1 MPSIFPFTAIVGQER
16 MRRALILNAIHP
28 QIGGVLI
35 RGERG
40 TAKSTAARALAA
52 LLPEIEVVADCP
64 FGCDPDQP
72 ATWCTECRER
82 AEAGEELPRTRRRT
96 RFVNLPVSATEDRV
110 VGTLDIERAIQKGER
125 RFEPGVLAAANRGV
139 LYVDEVNLL
148 DDHVV
153 DLLLDAAAM
162 GVNVVER
169 ESISFSHPARFIL
182 IGTMNPE
189 EGDLRPQLL
198 DRFALCVDIQG
209 IRDPVAR
216 VAIMERNLAYE
227 ADSDGFCE
235 EWTPREQSLSREVAR
250 ARELLPQVRYSQ
262 SDLATIATMMGE
274 LGVDG
279 HRADLVVLKT
289 ARAHAAFEGRA
300 HLSDR
305 DILLAA
311 ELALPHRLKR
321 HLLQEAE
328 VTLGDLSER
337 LADARVQNPAEA
349 QVEGEGDEE
358 AAEAASKKK
367 GVAGEARDEKPP
379 TERSEAMREP
389 VLQTIPRWPSEGR
402 WWEGGEEVAVG
413 EDFAPRRLD
422 TPLDRLTRSSG
433 GRRSRTRTDRKRG
446 RYVQARPS
454 PGDPSD
460 LAFDATLRAA
470 APHQRERRCEDGP
483 ALALRPEDYQRK
495 VRVRRA
501 ANLVLFVV
509 DASWSMAVAERM
521 QATKGAVMSLLT
533 DAYQQ
538 RDRVGLVV
546 FQKNDARIV
555 LPPTNSVEL
564 ARRALADIPV
574 GGKTPLS
581 AGLQTAYEVI
591 TRELRKMPD
600 LMPLMVLLTDGA
612 GNVSMMNLPPQEEAY
627 RIAEMF
633 PQAHVRSVVINMEHE
648 AFDQGLAQALAE
660 HLEAPCYTLAELKAE
675 ALLRTVWGEL
685 GEQAF

>member
-16 MRRALILNAIHP
+16 MKRALILNAIHP

-52 LLPEIEVVADCP
+52 LLPKIEVVADCP
-64 FGCDPDQP
+64 FGCDPDVP
-72 ATWCTECRER
+72 AMWCTECQER
-82 AEAGEELPRTRRRT
+82 SRAGEELPRARRRT
-96 RFVNLPVSATEDRV
+96 RFVDLPVSATEDRV

-125 RFEPGVLAAANRGV
+125 HFEPGVLAAANRGV

-169 ESISFSHPARFIL
+169 EGISFSHPARFIL

-209 IRDPVAR
+209 IRDPAAR
-216 VAIMERNLAYE
+216 IAIMERNLAHE
-227 ADSDGFCE
+227 ADSAGFCVR
-235 EWTPREQSLSREVAR
+235 WASSEQSLSREIAR
-250 ARELLPQVRYSQ
+250 ARRLLPDVQHTR
-262 SDLATIATMMGE
+262 SDLVAIATLMSE

-279 HRADLVVLKT
+279 HRADLVVLKA
-289 ARAHAAFEGRA
+289 ARAHAAFEGRTR
-300 HLSDR
+300 LSDR
-305 DILLAA
+305 DMLLAA

-321 HLLQEAE
+321 HPLQETE

-337 LADARVQNPAEA
+337 LTEARAQSPAEA
-349 QVEGEGDEE
+349 QVDEE
-358 AAEAASKKK
+358 RDPTTEVAGKKK
-367 GVAGEARDEKPP
+367 AVSGETDEEQPP
-379 TERSEAMREP
+379 PERSQAMREP
-389 VLQTIPRWPSEGR
+389 VLQTIPQWPSDGR
-402 WWEGGEEVAVG
+402 WWEGGDEISVG
-413 EDFAPRRLD
+413 EPFAPRQLD
-422 TPLDRLTRSSG
+422 TPLDRLTRSTG
-433 GRRSRTRTDRKRG
+433 GRRSQTRTDRKRG

-454 PGDPSD
+454 PGDPTD

-470 APHQRERRCEDGP
+470 APYQRERKRDGGP

-521 QATKGAVMSLLT
+521 EATKGAVMSLLM

-546 FQKNDARIV
+546 FQKNDARVV

-581 AGLQTAYEVI
+581 AGLQAAYEVI
-591 TRELRKMPD
+591 SREMLQHPD

-612 GNVSMMNLPPQEEAY
+612 GNVSVTNLPPQQEAY
-627 RIAEMF
+627 RLAEMF
-633 PQAHVRSVVINMEHE
+633 PKAHIRSVVINMEHQ
-648 AFDQGLAQALAE
+648 AFDQGLAQGLAD
-660 HLEAPCYTLAELKAE
+660 HLDAPCYTLAELKAE
-675 ALLRTVWGEL
+675 ALLRTVREEL
-685 GEQAF
+685 AEQIP